1 MIAAQNYDLDP
12 KKKTLL
18 IFGGSQG
25 SALLNKT
32 VSESVKLLEKSKI
45 QFLWQTGKNQYD
57 QLKSFESDF
66 TRVLPF
72 IDDMGSAYALADLAL
87 CRAGALTISELTL
100 CGVPALFVPLSN
112 AAGDHQKKNA
122 SVMEKEGA
130 AIVCNE
136 DDFTSNIFSNQV
148 IGLLKNENQLFQMSE
163 KSQKLGKPNAVK
175 DITNHIMELV
185 HA

>member
-1 MIAAQNYDLDP
+1 
-12 KKKTLL
+12 
-18 IFGGSQG
+18 
-25 SALLNKT
+25 
-32 VSESVKLLEKSKI
+32 
-45 QFLWQTGKNQYD
+45 
-57 QLKSFESDF
+57 
-66 TRVLPF
+66 
-72 IDDMGSAYALADLAL
+72 
-87 CRAGALTISELTL
+87 
-100 CGVPALFVPLSN
+100 
-112 AAGDHQKKNA
+112 
-122 SVMEKEGA
+122 MEKEGA